1 MIHIK
6 RLLLFVTMF
15 VMTLN
20 VNAQSSNHILLQ
32 CSPSDKTRLFLISID
47 KINRKANLE
56 YRVRGVV
63 KENSNSLPVEFTEN
77 EITITEEY
85 STEKLTEK
93 RFPEGMA
100 FTSQYRISRKSLT
113 MNMYGRFD
121 DAEFEYF
128 ENMGSVCEL
137 IQTDKLGNQI

>member
-15 VMTLN
+15 VMTLD

-63 KENSNSLPVEFTEN
+63 KENYNS
-77 EITITEEY
+77 
-85 STEKLTEK
+85 
-93 RFPEGMA
+93 
-100 FTSQYRISRKSLT
+100 
-113 MNMYGRFD
+113 
-121 DAEFEYF
+121 
-128 ENMGSVCEL
+128 
-137 IQTDKLGNQI
+137 